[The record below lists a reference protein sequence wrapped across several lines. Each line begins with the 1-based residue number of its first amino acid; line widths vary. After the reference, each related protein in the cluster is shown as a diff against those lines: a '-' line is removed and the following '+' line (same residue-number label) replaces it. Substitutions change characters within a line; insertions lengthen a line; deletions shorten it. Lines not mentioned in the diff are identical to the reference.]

1 MPKSN
6 FSPQQ
11 IAAALGKNFPPTEEQ
26 AHVIEGPF
34 SPKLVVAGAG
44 AGKTE
49 TMASRVVY
57 LVANGYVRPEQVL
70 GLTFTR
76 KAAQELGKRIRTRL
90 EKLAADEQLVRRLDP
105 SGALAE
111 SLTAIAPTVSSI
123 GTLGSTRCW

>member
-11 IAAALGKNFPPTEEQ
+11 IAAALGKDFPPTEEQ

-76 KAAQELGKRIRTRL
+76 KAAQQLEQRIRAGLTSATECIAEEIRAFAEGKE
-90 EKLAADEQLVRRLDP
+90 EKGE
-105 SGALAE
+105 
-111 SLTAIAPTVSSI
+111 
-123 GTLGSTRCW
+123 

>member
-11 IAAALGKNFPPTEEQ
+11 IAAALGKDFPPTEEQ
-26 AHVIEGPF
+26 THVIEGPF

-57 LVANGYVRPEQVL
+57 LVARLCAPGAGSRPDL
-70 GLTFTR
+70 H
-76 KAAQELGKRIRTRL
+76 
-90 EKLAADEQLVRRLDP
+90 P
-105 SGALAE
+105 
-111 SLTAIAPTVSSI
+111 
-123 GTLGSTRCW
+123 

>member
-11 IAAALGKNFPPTEEQ
+11 IAAALGKDFPPTEEQ

-49 TMASRVVY
+49 TMASR
-57 LVANGYVRPEQVL
+57 GSW
-70 GLTFTR
+70 
-76 KAAQELGKRIRTRL
+76 
-90 EKLAADEQLVRRLDP
+90 VRR
-105 SGALAE
+105 SARFACRR
-111 SLTAIAPTVSSI
+111 AA
-123 GTLGSTRCW
+123 